1 MQYSPTVFH
10 HVTARVEV
18 CNNVITSSSSAT
30 LKNRQKNSFCFL
42 RTREKVSVKAIFLF
56 LFFQERAFFLL
67 SKSYVPLQL
76 YEKNLAF
83 LFFYLL
89 CFCLLTTT
97 TTTYLS
103 HHIHSPSL
111 SSKLQVWVM
120 DKINV
125 WLYVNRKRKFNFQT
139 LPETTFFFDFVF
151 FSFRQLNE
159 TFFRFISLIMPF

>member
-83 LFFYLL
+83 LFFLPALLLPTYYHHHYLPI
-89 CFCLLTTT
+89 TSHP
-97 TTTYLS
+97 LS
-103 HHIHSPSL
+103 FSL
-111 SSKLQVWVM
+111 FQVAGVSNGQN
-120 DKINV
+120 KCVVI
-125 WLYVNRKRKFNFQT
+125 
-139 LPETTFFFDFVF
+139 
-151 FSFRQLNE
+151 RQ
-159 TFFRFISLIMPF
+159 P